1 VRQAAGPINA
11 STRSGDISITTDP
24 NQKTQKIQARTD
36 QGNVILNVNPSFAAD
51 IDATVMTSDPDS
63 NAIHSDFNLTI
74 RRDRVG
80 NRTRV
85 HATGKVNGGGDRVE
99 LHAEDGDIHISTQSA
114 APVTVMTPVQ

>member
-1 VRQAAGPINA
+1 
-11 STRSGDISITTDP
+11 
-24 NQKTQKIQARTD
+24 
-36 QGNVILNVNPSFAAD
+36 
-51 IDATVMTSDPDS
+51 MTSDPDS

-85 HATGKVNGGGDRVE
+85 RATGKVNGGGERVE
-99 LHAEDGDIHISTQSA
+99 LYAEDGDIHITTQSA